1 MRNIGRHPRSEFLSL
16 ILLQILS
23 STFIIIPVIAT
34 IKLLPGSDT
43 EIVAYFSFASTLSI
57 GFTKSVLVTSHSLSQ
72 NIEGTISR
80 NMRSDLKVGAVLVTL
95 QFLLSVILLSSSFLL
110 LLFLHVGLFGM
121 LKIEYRSQMRVIAQK
136 WKSVYLTYILSISAF
151 LSFTFIAI
159 ELKSLTPATIIGAWA
174 LSTVLIA
181 LSLTL
186 YDHKKIQENP
196 ISLSVKSKNRTL
208 LGMDFLLNYGLMQLL
223 YSFAMNITSS
233 DEMLKYRLLL
243 FLSIPTNIAMQILS
257 TSGLRFIFK
266 DTQQRKKKLELFYI
280 STFTPT
286 FFLVI
291 AVGLLGP
298 DLLGIYLGEI
308 WKEIPALLPAFLAMS
323 ITSIFLTHS
332 SMTVKWA
339 NLTQVV
345 FARRVF
351 LSVMQFLVTSFAISW
366 NGALGILPG
375 LIVFNVIFMLINLI
389 AIRSSKRS
397 S

>member
-1 MRNIGRHPRSEFLSL
+1 
-16 ILLQILS
+16 
-23 STFIIIPVIAT
+23 
-34 IKLLPGSDT
+34 
-43 EIVAYFSFASTLSI
+43 
-57 GFTKSVLVTSHSLSQ
+57 
-72 NIEGTISR
+72 
-80 NMRSDLKVGAVLVTL
+80 
-95 QFLLSVILLSSSFLL
+95 
-110 LLFLHVGLFGM
+110 
-121 LKIEYRSQMRVIAQK
+121 
-136 WKSVYLTYILSISAF
+136 
-151 LSFTFIAI
+151 
-159 ELKSLTPATIIGAWA
+159 
-174 LSTVLIA
+174 
-181 LSLTL
+181 
-186 YDHKKIQENP
+186 
-196 ISLSVKSKNRTL
+196 
-208 LGMDFLLNYGLMQLL
+208 MDFLLNYGLMQLL

-366 NGALGILPG
+366 NGALGILTS